1 MRKTREFIARSNV
14 DNIVFDSDK
23 AFGEIGETPV
33 LDRKQQVEKDM
44 EMFEININPNYHGID
59 YLIINPKI

>member
-1 MRKTREFIARSNV
+1 M

-33 LDRKQQVEKDM
+33 LYRKQQVEKDM

-59 YLIINPKI
+59 YQIINFKI